1 MKEGNIEIVEGFCEF
16 VEGLINDKF
25 DREYCQTLFRN
36 YDDAKDKFVP
46 LLKEATGDDEFKPR
60 YEKVW
65 GVLKDYADGTYN
77 SGVEICLEN
86 SISDVETG
94 ERLYLLLVDIAK
106 KMYL

>member
-1 MKEGNIEIVEGFCEF
+1 MKEENREIVKGFCEF
-16 VEGLINDKF
+16 VEGLINNKF
-25 DREYCQTLFRN
+25 DIEYCRTLFRN
-36 YDDAKDKFVP
+36 DDVKDKLIP

-65 GVLKDYADGTYN
+65 GILRDYAVGTYN

>member
-1 MKEGNIEIVEGFCEF
+1 MKEENREIVKGFCEF

-25 DREYCQTLFRN
+25 DIEYCQTLFRN
-36 YDDAKDKFVP
+36 NDVKDKLIP

-65 GVLKDYADGTYN
+65 GILRDCAVGTYN
-77 SGVEICLEN
+77 SGVESCLEN

>member
-1 MKEGNIEIVEGFCEF
+1 MKEENREIVKGFCEF
-16 VEGLINDKF
+16 VEGLINDRF

-36 YDDAKDKFVP
+36 YDDTKDKFIP

-65 GVLKDYADGTYN
+65 GILRDYAVGTYN

>member
-1 MKEGNIEIVEGFCEF
+1 MKEENRKIVEEFCEF

-25 DREYCQTLFRN
+25 DIEYCQTLFRN
-36 YDDAKDKFVP
+36 DDVKDKLVH
-46 LLKEATGDDEFKPR
+46 LLKEATGDDEFNPR

-65 GVLKDYADGTYN
+65 GILKDYAANTHE
-77 SGVEICLEN
+77 SGVEIWLEN
-86 SISDVETG
+86 SISDPETG

>member
-1 MKEGNIEIVEGFCEF
+1 MKEENRKIVNGFCEF

-36 YDDAKDKFVP
+36 DDVKDKFAS

-65 GVLKDYADGTYN
+65 GVLRDYAAGTYN
-77 SGVEICLEN
+77 SGVEIYLEN
-86 SISDVETG
+86 SISDAETG

>member
-1 MKEGNIEIVEGFCEF
+1 M
-16 VEGLINDKF
+16 
-25 DREYCQTLFRN
+25 
-36 YDDAKDKFVP
+36 
-46 LLKEATGDDEFKPR
+46 
-60 YEKVW
+60 W
-65 GVLKDYADGTYN
+65 GVLRDYAVGTYN

>member
-1 MKEGNIEIVEGFCEF
+1 MKEGNREIVKGFCEF

-25 DREYCQTLFRN
+25 DIEYCQTLFRN
-36 YDDAKDKFVP
+36 DDVKDKLIH

-65 GVLKDYADGTYN
+65 GILRDYAVGTYN

-86 SISDVETG
+86 SISDVGTG

>member
-1 MKEGNIEIVEGFCEF
+1 MKEENREVVKGFCEF

-25 DREYCQTLFRN
+25 DIEYCQTLFRN
-36 YDDAKDKFVP
+36 DDVKDKLIP
-46 LLKEATGDDEFKPR
+46 LLKQATGDDEFNLR

-65 GVLKDYADGTYN
+65 GILRDYAANTHE
-77 SGVEICLEN
+77 SGVEIWLEN
-86 SISDVETG
+86 SISDPETG

>member
-1 MKEGNIEIVEGFCEF
+1 MKEENRKIVNGFCEF

-36 YDDAKDKFVP
+36 YNEEKDKFVS
-46 LLKEATGDDEFKPR
+46 LLRDATSDDEFKPR

-65 GVLKDYADGTYN
+65 GILRDYAANTHE
-77 SGVEICLEN
+77 SGVEIWLEN
-86 SISDVETG
+86 SISDPETG

>member
-1 MKEGNIEIVEGFCEF
+1 MKEENREIVKGFCEF

-25 DREYCQTLFRN
+25 DIEYCQTLFRN
-36 YDDAKDKFVP
+36 DDVKDKLIP
-46 LLKEATGDDEFKPR
+46 LLKEATGDDEFKTR

-65 GVLKDYADGTYN
+65 SVLRDYAVGTYS

>member
-1 MKEGNIEIVEGFCEF
+1 M
-16 VEGLINDKF
+16 
-25 DREYCQTLFRN
+25 FRN
-36 YDDAKDKFVP
+36 YDEVKDEFVP
-46 LLKEATGDDEFKPR
+46 LLREATGDDEFKPR

-65 GVLKDYADGTYN
+65 GILRDYAVGTYD
-77 SGVEICLEN
+77 SGVTIYLEN

>member
-1 MKEGNIEIVEGFCEF
+1 MKEENREIVKGFCEF

-25 DREYCQTLFRN
+25 DIEYCQTLFRN
-36 YDDAKDKFVP
+36 DDVKDKLIL

-65 GVLKDYADGTYN
+65 GILRDYAVGTYN

>member
-1 MKEGNIEIVEGFCEF
+1 MKEENRKIVEGFCGF

-36 YDDAKDKFVP
+36 YDDTEDKFIP
-46 LLKEATGDDEFKPR
+46 LLKEATGDDDFKTK

-65 GVLKDYADGTYN
+65 SVLRDYAADTRD
-77 SGVEICLEN
+77 SGVEIWLEN
-86 SISDVETG
+86 SISDAETG

>member
-1 MKEGNIEIVEGFCEF
+1 MKEENRKIVNGFCEF

-36 YDDAKDKFVP
+36 DDVKDKLVH
-46 LLKEATGDDEFKPR
+46 LLRDATGDDEFKPR

-65 GVLKDYADGTYN
+65 GILKDYAANTHE
-77 SGVEICLEN
+77 SGVEIWLEN
-86 SISDVETG
+86 SISDPETG
-94 ERLYLLLVDIAK
+94 ERLYLQLVDIAK

>member
-1 MKEGNIEIVEGFCEF
+1 MKEGNRKIVEEFCEF

-36 YDDAKDKFVP
+36 DDEEDKLVH
-46 LLKEATGDDEFKPR
+46 LLKEATGDDEFNPR

-65 GVLKDYADGTYN
+65 GILRDYAANTHD
-77 SGVEICLEN
+77 SGVEIWLEN
-86 SISDVETG
+86 SISDPETG